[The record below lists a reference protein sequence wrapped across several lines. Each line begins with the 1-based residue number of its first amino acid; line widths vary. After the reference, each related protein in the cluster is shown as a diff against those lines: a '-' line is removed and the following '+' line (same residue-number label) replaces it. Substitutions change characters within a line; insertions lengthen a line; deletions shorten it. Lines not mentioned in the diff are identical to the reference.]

1 MNLGWS
7 ALLRMTIGCGAAL
20 AALLDHPVVVLFLMI
35 VLLELDRRKH
45 ARELAR
51 TTFRLQRIQVD
62 ALIEADLATRR
73 VEQLEEA
80 LSLLSPTFRTSAGA
94 RAPH

>member
-7 ALLRMTIGCGAAL
+7 ALLRMTIGCAAASAAL
-20 AALLDHPVVVLFLMI
+20 FDHAVIVLVLMS

-51 TTFRLQRIQVD
+51 TTFRLQRIQVE
-62 ALIEADLATRR
+62 ALIEADIATRR

-80 LSLLSPTFRTSAGA
+80 LSLLSPSFRTSPGA